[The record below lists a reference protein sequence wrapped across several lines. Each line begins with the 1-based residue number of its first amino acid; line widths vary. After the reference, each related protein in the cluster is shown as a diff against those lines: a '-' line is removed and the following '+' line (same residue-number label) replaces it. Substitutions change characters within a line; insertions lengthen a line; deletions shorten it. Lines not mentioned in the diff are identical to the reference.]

1 MKLKSIEI
9 EAKTLEE
16 ALILAAEELQVSAD
30 KITLEVIKEKKGMFG
45 ITNLITYQATTN
57 VSLVTEGK
65 LYLEKVLA
73 AMGID
78 VKMEIRNIVDENQII
93 FNIQTSEN
101 ALLIGRGG
109 KNLNALQNLLRLYLN
124 QFTEDKILINLDIG
138 GYHDNRKK
146 QLEILATK
154 TAKEVLRTGIPV
166 RLADINSFERRII
179 HTKLAE
185 WRDIETVSEG
195 EDRERVLIIKLKK

>member
-9 EAKTLEE
+9 EAKTLED

>member
-9 EAKTLEE
+9 EAKSYDE
-16 ALILAAEELQVSAD
+16 ALKLASQELQLAVD
-30 KITLEVIKEKKGMFG
+30 KITLEVIKEKKGLFG
-45 ITNLITYQATTN
+45 INNLITYKASAN

-65 LYLEKVLA
+65 QYLENVLSS
-73 AMGID
+73 MGID

-166 RLADINSFERRII
+166 KLADINSFERRII
-179 HTKLAE
+179 HTKLSE
-185 WRDIETVSEG
+185 WRDIETISEG
-195 EDRERVLIIKLKK
+195 EDKERVLIIKLKK

>member
-1 MKLKSIEI
+1 MKLTSIEI
-9 EAKTLEE
+9 EAKSYDE
-16 ALILAAEELQVSAD
+16 ALKLASQELQLAVD
-30 KITLEVIKEKKGMFG
+30 KITLEVIKEKKGLFG
-45 ITNLITYQATTN
+45 ITNLITYKASAN

-65 LYLEKVLA
+65 QYLENVLSS
-73 AMGID
+73 MGID

-166 RLADINSFERRII
+166 KLADINSFERRII
-179 HTKLAE
+179 HTKLSE
-185 WRDIETVSEG
+185 WRDIETISEG
-195 EDRERVLIIKLKK
+195 EDKERVLIIKLKK

>member
-9 EAKTLEE
+9 EAKSYDE
-16 ALILAAEELQVSAD
+16 ALKLASQELQLAVD
-30 KITLEVIKEKKGMFG
+30 KITLEVIKEKKGLFG
-45 ITNLITYQATTN
+45 ITNLITYKASAN

-65 LYLEKVLA
+65 QYLENVLSS
-73 AMGID
+73 MGID

-166 RLADINSFERRII
+166 KLADINSFERRII
-179 HTKLAE
+179 HTKLSE
-185 WRDIETVSEG
+185 WRDIETISEG
-195 EDRERVLIIKLKK
+195 EDKERVLIIKLKK